1 MAHTFGSSIWE
12 EMQADPLNLKPVG
25 LHSEFPGNPG
35 LHRETKKKQTKKKN
49 QPTKTN
55 NNKKPNKNP
64 NYSCSPSR

>member
-1 MAHTFGSSIWE
+1 MAHTFSSSIWE

-35 LHRETKKKQTKKKN
+35 LHRETKKKKN